1 MDAVDSIIN
10 EEPLDMQFTYS
21 KVPPICEA
29 DLSYSMYPASD
40 TVYAESRK
48 TASSKAVLVAPGIQE
63 VYEPLGN
70 ALNST
75 SMNRHFTS
83 IQVGPGIGCHRRST
97 GAATTS
103 PFFQAV

>member
-1 MDAVDSIIN
+1 MDSVIR
-10 EEPLDMQFTYS
+10 EEPLDLQFTYS
-21 KVPPICEA
+21 RVPPICDA

-48 TASSKAVLVAPGIQE
+48 NASSKAVLVAPGIQE

-75 SMNRHFTS
+75 SMHRHFTS
-83 IQVGPGIGCHRRST
+83 IQVGLVVGSNGRSAGT
-97 GAATTS
+97 ATAS
-103 PFFQAV
+103 PFFRAV